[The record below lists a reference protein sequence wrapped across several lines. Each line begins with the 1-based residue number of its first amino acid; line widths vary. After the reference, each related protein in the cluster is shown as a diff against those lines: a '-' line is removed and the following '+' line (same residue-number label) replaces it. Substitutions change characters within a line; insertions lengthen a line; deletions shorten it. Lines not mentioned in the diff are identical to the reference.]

1 MKKQTEQVAL
11 QEIELL
17 RLQLAK
23 TAYQKGFTNS
33 ETIHISKILDE
44 ALNQYAHQQQDNM
57 YETVCKKVHS
67 N

>member
-1 MKKQTEQVAL
+1 MKKQTEQVTL

-33 ETIHISKILDE
+33 ETIHISKVLDE
-44 ALNQYAHQQQDNM
+44 VLNQYAHEQQDNM
-57 YETVCKKVHS
+57 HEILCKKVHS